1 MGTQLVEQEHTMPTT
16 GPELI
21 ARARGL
27 SALLASH
34 AAEAERLR
42 KPVDAVIRALEEA
55 EIFKLMVPHC
65 YGGLEL
71 DLDTFFEVGL
81 ALGEGDTSM
90 AWVANFY
97 IEHNWILSQF
107 PAAFQQELFA
117 NRSYVLAPA
126 MLAPSGSAVREGE
139 GYRLNGRWQWASGV
153 MHCDWVIPGALEQTP
168 EGKPDS
174 RWFAVPLSQV
184 QVEDT
189 WYVDGMV
196 GTGSNDVVID
206 NVYIPAER
214 SVSMLEMGNGE
225 APGSRLHAGP
235 LYRTPMLPVLTM
247 AATTPALG
255 QARMAVQRFRE
266 QLANRV
272 RLGSRIRQADKASA
286 QMRLARV
293 EVEVREAELLIRD
306 VIADVCARRNTATM
320 IDRARWATQ
329 FAVAVDRCKRVV
341 QTVVEASGAHAH
353 FLDHPL
359 QRALRDLNTISCHVV
374 FDLDG
379 RLEAFGRL
387 MLGLDAGGTLL

>member
-1 MGTQLVEQEHTMPTT
+1 MPAQRTDLQQTT
-16 GPELI
+16 ATTSPELI
-21 ARARGL
+21 TRARGL
-27 SALLASH
+27 TAMLASH
-34 AAEAERLR
+34 AAEAERIR

-55 EIFKLMVPHC
+55 EIFKLMVPRC

-71 DLDTFFEVGL
+71 DLDTFLEVGL

-126 MLAPSGSAVREGE
+126 MLAPAGVATREGA

-153 MHCDWVIPGALEQTP
+153 MHCDWVIPGAREQTP
-168 EGKPDS
+168 DGKPDP
-174 RWFAVPLSQV
+174 RWFAVPLSEV
-184 QVEDT
+184 KVEDT

-196 GTGSNDVVID
+196 GTGSNDVVIE

-214 SVSMLEMGNGE
+214 SVSMVEMGNDE

-235 LYRTPMLPVLTM
+235 LYRTPMLPVLTI
-247 AATTPALG
+247 AALTPALG
-255 QARMAVQRFRE
+255 QARVAVQRFRE
-266 QLANRV
+266 GLTDRM
-272 RLGSRIRQADKASA
+272 RLGSRVKQGHKASA

-293 EVEVREAELLIRD
+293 EVEVREAELLVRD
-306 VIADVCARRNTATM
+306 VVTDVCARRNTAPM
-320 IDRARWATQ
+320 LDRARWATQ
-329 FAVAVDRCKRVV
+329 FATAVDRCKRVV

-387 MLGLDAGGTLL
+387 MLGLDAGGALL

>member
-1 MGTQLVEQEHTMPTT
+1 MAIQPIKQKPTT
-16 GPELI
+16 ATTGLELI
-21 ARARGL
+21 ARARAL
-27 SALLASH
+27 TALLTEH

-42 KPVDAVIRALEEA
+42 KPVDAVIHALEEA
-55 EIFKLMVPHC
+55 EIFKLMVPRC

-71 DLDTFFEVGL
+71 DLDTFLEVGL

-117 NRSYVLAPA
+117 NRTYVLAPA
-126 MLAPSGSAVREGE
+126 MLAPGGSAVREGE

-153 MHCDWVIPGALEQTP
+153 MHGDWVIPGALELTP
-168 EGKPDS
+168 DGKPDP
-174 RWFAVPLSQV
+174 RWFALPLSQV
-184 QVEDT
+184 TVEDT
-189 WYVDGMV
+189 WYINGMV

-206 NVYIPAER
+206 NAYVPAER
-214 SVSMLEMGNGE
+214 SVSMLEMSNGVG
-225 APGSRLHAGP
+225 PGSRLHAGP
-235 LYRTPMLPVLTM
+235 LYHTPMLPILTM

-255 QARMAVQRFRE
+255 QARVAVRRFRE
-266 QLANRV
+266 QLADRV
-272 RLGSRIRQADKASA
+272 RLGSRTRQAEKASA

-306 VIADVCARRNTATM
+306 ALADVCARRDTATM
-320 IDRARWATQ
+320 VDRARWATQ
-329 FAVAVDRCKRVV
+329 FAVAVDRCKHVV
-341 QTVVEASGAHAH
+341 QTVIEASGAHAH

-359 QRALRDLNTISCHVV
+359 QRALRDLHTISCHVV

-387 MLGLDAGGTLL
+387 MLGLDAGGALL